1 MIKTRLHKTRGGES
15 TEKKEIT
22 IEDLIKK
29 RKQRWKERHDMNFD
43 AELTSAIADKI
54 IDTPSLTKAILEKPY
69 LLIECCFS
77 LVDKKKRNVPFFLN
91 EVQRDFIEKLEQN
104 GRSKPYFILKG
115 RQQGFTT
122 VITAIQLAYAI
133 VTKNFAGFT
142 LADRDDNTKAIF
154 IDKAKVMYGALT
166 AGYKIKRYGKVPEY
180 DPETEE
186 LCEVVSDGG
195 EFFAVSFLVVP
206 KRCEK

>member
-1 MIKTRLHKTRGGES
+1 MRTFDKRSLAQNEGRREDTAKRK
-15 TEKKEIT
+15 IT

-29 RKQRWKERHDMNFD
+29 RKQRWEERHDMNFD
-43 AELTSAIADKI
+43 AELASAIADKI

-142 LADRDDNTKAIF
+142 LADRDDNTKAIKTG
-154 IDKAKVMYGALT
+154 INKVIIWCIIST
-166 AGYKIKRYGKVPEY
+166 
-180 DPETEE
+180 
-186 LCEVVSDGG
+186 VVIIGIIIVLIFVLKKKSTNKK
-195 EFFAVSFLVVP
+195 L
-206 KRCEK
+206 